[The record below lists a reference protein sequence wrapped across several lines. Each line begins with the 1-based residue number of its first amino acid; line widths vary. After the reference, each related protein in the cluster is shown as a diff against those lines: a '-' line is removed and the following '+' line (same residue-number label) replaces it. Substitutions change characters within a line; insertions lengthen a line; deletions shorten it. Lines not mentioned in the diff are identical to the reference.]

1 MNKILLNQ
9 KGRNHIKVMLIKDCG
24 LEMPEDELAKVEFC
38 QKIFATLQQSDDA
51 IRHYYYRNT
60 KRDGRRS

>member
-51 IRHYYYRNT
+51 IRHYY
-60 KRDGRRS
+60 